1 MLEGFKYII
10 PMSLD
15 LDDVEIDMDVKNPA
29 EIEMAIEKDYDIEMV
44 VHLIYGGFDPQSAIV
59 GIAVAGIAI
68 AGYVWS

>member
-15 LDDVEIDMDVKNPA
+15 LDDV

-44 VHLIYGGFDPQSAIV
+44 VHLIYGGFDPQSAIA

>member
-15 LDDVEIDMDVKNPA
+15 LDDVEIDMDVENPA
-29 EIEMAIEKDYDIEMV
+29 EIEMAI
-44 VHLIYGGFDPQSAIV
+44 HLIYGGFDPQSAIA
-59 GIAVAGIAI
+59 GIAVASIAI

>member
-10 PMSLD
+10 PMSID
-15 LDDVEIDMDVKNPA
+15 LDDVEIDMDVENPA

-44 VHLIYGGFDPQSAIV
+44 VHLIYGGFDPQSAIA